1 MPRDVDYLLLGGGL
15 ASATAAAT
23 LRAEGASGSILL
35 LSNEELL
42 PYYRPPLSKQF
53 LLGSGDVESLYV
65 HPERFYR
72 DHDIGLLL
80 STPVMAVNPE
90 NQSVATETGKQI
102 HYRKLLIA
110 TGARPKPLAIP
121 GVDLSGVYY
130 LRRKTECEAIQNAA
144 LSGAKTAVV
153 VGAGFLGM
161 EIAMSLTAL
170 GIHVTIIEAE
180 TQVLKHLGSLAVS
193 GYFKQHAETLGAF
206 VLSGDK
212 PRAFHGN
219 GKIQEVETVSGRRIP
234 CDLVVISVG
243 VTPNTECLEGSG
255 ILLENGLVVVD
266 EQLRA
271 NVPDIYAAG
280 DVTSFY
286 DPVFA
291 RRRHIEHWDNSVK
304 QGRLAAKNMAERRLR
319 YDDVSYFFCDI
330 GDISFSVVGD
340 PKEGDEQ
347 IGRGALEDKSLAL
360 FYLKEGVPR
369 ALFSVGR
376 PAEETRDVEGLIRYR
391 VNLRNVK
398 EQLQNPN
405 FSLGQIPTQ
414 TVLILQ
420 GGGAL
425 GAFECGVVKAMEEE
439 QLFPDIVAGV
449 SIGAFNGAIIAAHPR
464 NATEAL
470 ESFWADLSVER
481 PFQLPGKAGRAL
493 TSMEI
498 LIYGVPNFFTPRWF
512 QPFSNPSPLP
522 MNWNSYYD
530 TAPMKKLIAKYVN
543 FPELKKSP
551 VRLLVGAVNVATG
564 ELEVFDSYVD
574 DLTPDH
580 ILASG
585 SLPPGFP
592 WTVIDGKAYWDG
604 GLVSN
609 SPLDLVADRCGPE
622 GKRIYVVDLFAGQ
635 RALPTNMM
643 EVMARRDEIFYS
655 ERIRSDRHLHET
667 VNDYRTLVN
676 LILTAVDPGKVAKIK
691 QRPLYIELMGEGA
704 MTNITRFVR
713 EGTTGEPS
721 SRDYDFSGEAIRVNQ
736 LGGYELVK
744 KTLSQ
749 ADHGRLD
756 GDAPVVVVTPPAKAA
771 SRKSR
776 RALAV
781 ALPEEYFL
789 AKSQT

>member
-1 MPRDVDYLLLGGGL
+1 MPRNVDYLLLGGGL

-23 LRAEGASGSILL
+23 LRTEGATGSILL

-53 LLGSGDVESLYV
+53 LLGLSDVESLYV
-65 HPERFYR
+65 HPESFYR
-72 DHDIGLLL
+72 EHDIELLL
-80 STPVMAVNPE
+80 STPVMAVNKE
-90 NQSVATETGKQI
+90 NHSVTTVPGEQI

-110 TGARPKPLAIP
+110 TGARPKPLTVP
-121 GVDLSGVYY
+121 GADLKGVHY
-130 LRRKTECEAIQNAA
+130 LRRKTECEAIQQAA
-144 LSGAKTAVV
+144 LSGAKKAVV

-161 EIAMSLTAL
+161 EITMSLITL
-170 GIHVTIIEAE
+170 GIHVTVIEAE
-180 TQVLKHLGSLAVS
+180 SQVLKHLGSSSVS
-193 GYFKQHAETLGAF
+193 DYFKQHAETHGAF

-212 PRAFHGN
+212 PHAFHGN
-219 GKIQEVETVSGRRIP
+219 GKIQEVETVSGRRIQ

-243 VTPNTECLEGSG
+243 VTPNTEFLEGSG

-266 EQLRA
+266 DQLRA
-271 NVPDIYAAG
+271 SLPNIYAAG

-291 RRRHIEHWDNSVK
+291 RRRHIEHWDNSMK

-330 GDISFSVVGD
+330 GDISFSVIGD
-340 PKEGDEQ
+340 PEEGDER

-376 PAEETRDVEGLIRYR
+376 PAEETRDVEGLIRHR
-391 VNLRNVK
+391 VNLHGVK
-398 EQLQNPN
+398 DQLKNLD
-405 FSLGQIPTQ
+405 FSLAQIPTQ

-439 QLFPDIVAGV
+439 QIFPDIVAGV
-449 SIGAFNGAIIAAHPR
+449 SIGALNGAIIAAHPR
-464 NATEAL
+464 NATAAL

-481 PFQLPGKAGRAL
+481 PFQLPGEVGRAL

-498 LIYGVPNFFTPRWF
+498 LTCGIPNFFTPRWF
-512 QPFSNPSPLP
+512 QPFTNPSLLP

-530 TAPMKKLIAKYVN
+530 TAPMKRLIAKYID
-543 FPELKKSP
+543 FPSLKNSP
-551 VRLLVGAVNVATG
+551 VRLLVGAVNVSTG
-564 ELEVFDSYVD
+564 ELEVFDSYVHE
-574 DLTPDH
+574 LTPDH

-592 WTVIDGKAYWDG
+592 WTVIDGNAYWDG

-655 ERIRSDRHLHET
+655 ERIRSDRRLHET
-667 VNDYRTLVN
+667 VNDYRILVN
-676 LILTAVDPGKVAKIK
+676 LILNAVDPVKATKIK

-704 MTNITRFVR
+704 ITNITRFVR
-713 EGTTGEPS
+713 EGTKGEPS
-721 SRDYDFSGEAIRVNQ
+721 SRDYDFSGSAIRANQ
-736 LGGYELVK
+736 LSGYELVK
-744 KTLSQ
+744 KALSQ
-749 ADHGRLD
+749 AT
-756 GDAPVVVVTPPAKAA
+756 V
-771 SRKSR
+771 
-776 RALAV
+776 
-781 ALPEEYFL
+781 
-789 AKSQT
+789 